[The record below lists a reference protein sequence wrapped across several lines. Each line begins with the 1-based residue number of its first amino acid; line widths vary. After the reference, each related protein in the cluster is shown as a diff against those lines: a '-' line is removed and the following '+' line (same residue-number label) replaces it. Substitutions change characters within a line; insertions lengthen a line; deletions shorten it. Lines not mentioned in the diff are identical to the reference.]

1 MRVRAADDMATMY
14 TKANSRGREQIS
26 LWLAGLRFTTNIHP
40 RPRHNRFTRAWI
52 WYDPDMNDTAD
63 RISALK
69 IDREAATPSGS
80 GRLWLLVPATLIV
93 AFVAWF
99 FLLRPSAGSVVV
111 EFDTA
116 RLPPSIAAASSVLDA
131 SGYVVARREA
141 TVSSELTGKV
151 LEILVEEG
159 MRVEK
164 DQVVARLDDATQQA
178 QLELA
183 GAQVVAARAALAE
196 TEAQLRA
203 ARLERDRLRDLAAR
217 QLTSASSL
225 DAAEA
230 NYDALAARLETGK
243 ENVVVAERS
252 RALAQDAVDNMTIRA
267 PFGGMVVSK
276 NAQPGEMISPVS
288 AGGGFTRTG
297 ICTIVDMESLEI
309 EVDVNEAYI
318 QRVKAGQRVSATL
331 DAYPDWQIPA
341 EVIAIVPT
349 ADRQKAT
356 VRVRI
361 GFLERDERVLR
372 DMGAKVA
379 FLGSDAP
386 SAAAQA
392 PQGVTIAR
400 EALRTDATGDFVW
413 HVADGKISRRS
424 VEASGA
430 RERERVLITKG
441 LTAGDKV
448 VSSSDATLTAGLKV
462 RTE

>member
-1 MRVRAADDMATMY
+1 MADA
-14 TKANSRGREQIS
+14 SE
-26 LWLAGLRFTTNIHP
+26 
-40 RPRHNRFTRAWI
+40 
-52 WYDPDMNDTAD
+52 
-63 RISALK
+63 RIRALK
-69 IDREAATPSGS
+69 IDREAATPNGS
-80 GRLWLLVPATLIV
+80 GRLWLLLPAALIV
-93 AFVAWF
+93 LFVGWWF
-99 FLLRPSAGSVVV
+99 LWRPAAGSVVV
-111 EFDTA
+111 EIDTA
-116 RLPPSIAAASSVLDA
+116 RRPPSIAAASSVLDA

-141 TVSSELTGKV
+141 TVSSKLTGKV
-151 LEILVEEG
+151 SEILVEEG

-178 QLELA
+178 QLDLA
-183 GAQVVAARAALAE
+183 NAQVVAARAALAE
-196 TEAQLRA
+196 IEAQLRA
-203 ARLERDRLRDLAAR
+203 ARLERDRLRDLAER
-217 QLTSASSL
+217 QLTSAASL

-230 NYDALAARLETGK
+230 NYDALAARLETGR
-243 ENVVVAERS
+243 ENVIVAERS
-252 RALAQDAVDNMTIRA
+252 RALAQDALDNMTIRA

-297 ICTIVDMESLEI
+297 ICTIVDMDSLEI

-318 QRVKAGQRVSATL
+318 QRVVAGQRVSATL

-386 SAAAQA
+386 ANTAQA

-400 EALRTDATGDFVW
+400 EALRTDADGDFVW
-413 HVADGKISRRS
+413 RVVNGEVSRQG
-424 VEASGA
+424 VEVGGRRDRDS
-430 RERERVLITKG
+430 VLITNG
-441 LTAGDKV
+441 LASGDTV
-448 VSSSDATLTAGLKV
+448 VSSSATELSAGLRV